1 MTAAPSRLA
10 PARAARRPA
19 FPARIAPLFTAL
31 LALAGLALAAPAVAQ
46 PTVLCSTC
54 LAEAHCQADA
64 EACVPSC
71 QARYFSIDP
80 RRRDCMAQCDT
91 TRAQC
96 ERAALTTCRQRQ
108 ACR

>member
-1 MTAAPSRLA
+1 V
-10 PARAARRPA
+10 PACVAL
-19 FPARIAPLFTAL
+19 LFTAV
-31 LALAGLALAAPAVAQ
+31 LAFAAPAVAQ

-96 ERAALTTCRQRQ
+96 ERSALTICRQRQ